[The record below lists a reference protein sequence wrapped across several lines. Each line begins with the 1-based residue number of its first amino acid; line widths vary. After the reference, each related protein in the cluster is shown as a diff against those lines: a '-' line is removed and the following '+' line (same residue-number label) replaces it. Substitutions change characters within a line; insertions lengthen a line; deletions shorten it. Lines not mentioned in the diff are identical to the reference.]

1 MKLGLNHAWEV
12 SEKSALRRRMLEKQ
26 REVEDDKLILKKR
39 REFLTLVKQGEASRC
54 HSRRIVRVL
63 FVQAWRAG
71 AVMATRRP
79 VRLGWGPAGARCW
92 APVSGQ

>member
-39 REFLTLVKQGEASRC
+39 REFLSLVKQGEASRC
-54 HSRRIVRVL
+54 HSRRIIKGC
-63 FVQAWRAG
+63 WC
-71 AVMATRRP
+71 
-79 VRLGWGPAGARCW
+79 RLGELE
-92 APVSGQ
+92 Q

>member
-1 MKLGLNHAWEV
+1 
-12 SEKSALRRRMLEKQ
+12 MLEKQ

-54 HSRRIVRVL
+54 HSRSIERV

-71 AVMATRRP
+71 AVMLTRTP
-79 VRLGWGPAGARCW
+79 VRPGLHPAGARCW